1 MITNADIT
9 IYHETYNKETRLKE
23 WTSRQ
28 YPGVNWYGKQA
39 VSVGDTGLN
48 TADSYIVRIPT
59 EETIVISNGDLVVKG
74 LVTDQITGPSQ
85 LTGKYECFVVIR
97 FRKQGGSKMKIIQNL
112 ADPSRYSIK
121 CPYAMTP
128 TRVVV
133 HNTAND
139 APAANEIAYMI
150 RNDNEVS
157 FHYAV
162 DDQEVVQ
169 GVPENRNTWN
179 AGDGNGKGNREGIAV
194 EICYSLSGGE
204 KFTKAEQNA
213 AEFIASILK
222 RYGWGM
228 DRVTKHQD
236 YNGKYCPHRT
246 LDLGWDRFLKMVE
259 AHLNGDKPAPSPTPA
274 PAPEPAK
281 TVDVY
286 YRVRTKADGWL
297 PEVKNLEDYAGFT
310 GAVTDVAVRVSAGS
324 VKYRVHIKGGNWL
337 PYVTGCNIN
346 DAVNGY
352 AGNGLEIDAVE
363 VYYYTPDSIR
373 PYKKAKYRVAPVGGS
388 YYPWQYDNET
398 GNGQDGYAGAFGN
411 AIGKLQIVIE

>member
-1 MITNADIT
+1 
-9 IYHETYNKETRLKE
+9 
-23 WTSRQ
+23 
-28 YPGVNWYGKQA
+28 
-39 VSVGDTGLN
+39 
-48 TADSYIVRIPT
+48 
-59 EETIVISNGDLVVKG
+59 
-74 LVTDQITGPSQ
+74 
-85 LTGKYECFVVIR
+85 
-97 FRKQGGSKMKIIQNL
+97 MKITQNL
-112 ADPSRYSIK
+112 VDPSRYSVK
-121 CPYAMTP
+121 CPYSMTP

-139 APAANEIAYMI
+139 APAANEIVYMI

-179 AGDGNGKGNREGIAV
+179 AGDGNGKGNREGISV

-228 DRVTKHQD
+228 DKVTKHQD
-236 YNGKYCPHRT
+236 YNGKHCPHRT

-259 AHLNGDKPAPSPTPA
+259 SYLNGDEPAPVPTPT
-274 PAPEPAK
+274 PEPTK

-310 GAVTDVAVRVSAGS
+310 GAVTDAAIRVSAGS
-324 VKYRVHIKGGNWL
+324 VKYRVHIKGGKWL

-346 DAVNGY
+346 DAANGY
-352 AGNGLEIDAVE
+352 AGNGLEIDAIE
-363 VYYYTPDSIR
+363 VYYFTPDNIR
-373 PYKKAKYRVAPVGGS
+373 PYKKAKYRVAPVGGN